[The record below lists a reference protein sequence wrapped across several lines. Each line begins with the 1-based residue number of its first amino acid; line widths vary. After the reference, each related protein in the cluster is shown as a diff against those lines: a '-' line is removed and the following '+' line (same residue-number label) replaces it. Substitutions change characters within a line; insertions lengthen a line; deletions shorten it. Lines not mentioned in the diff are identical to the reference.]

1 MSRTVLPLLIPL
13 TALIV
18 GAIIVFTISRILLA
32 STREIAPPI
41 ALGLALI
48 ILLGA
53 ALFSSRVESE

>member
-1 MSRTVLPLLIPL
+1 MSRTVLPLLIPM

-32 STREIAPPI
+32 SSKEIAPVI

-48 ILLGA
+48 VLLGA
-53 ALFSSRVESE
+53 AFVSSRVETT